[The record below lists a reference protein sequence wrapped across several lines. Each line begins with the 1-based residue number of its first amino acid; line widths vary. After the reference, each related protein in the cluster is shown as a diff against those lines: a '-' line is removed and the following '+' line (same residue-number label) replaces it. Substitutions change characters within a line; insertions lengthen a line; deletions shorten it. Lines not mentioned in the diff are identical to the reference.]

1 MPEPTTFSVVVTCY
15 NYRDFVVEAIDSA
28 LAQSRAPLEVVVV
41 DDGSTDGSAALLQ
54 ERYASDSRVKLL
66 CVDNGG
72 QLSAFQ
78 RGLAASRA
86 NVVCFLDAD
95 DSWQPGYLEAL
106 GTLYDARADV
116 DFVFSDV
123 TLVGNESGLQGYA
136 SQATDVG
143 FTVLSTWVHA
153 RWYGAPT
160 SALSLRR
167 AMAHRVLDLPADML
181 PQWRISADNCLV
193 FGASVLG
200 ARKYFLPTSAVNYR
214 IHGRNG
220 WWHDQARMAEFRAM
234 FRSRTLINHYAQ
246 RSCLNRLSLDLAKSE
261 FLSRQNPTWSESCLY
276 AGLAMRSPAAWWKR
290 VERALSILRRGR
302 RASRPP

>member
-1 MPEPTTFSVVVTCY
+1 MGEPTTFSVVVTCY
-15 NYRDFVVEAIDSA
+15 NYREFVVEAVDSA
-28 LAQSRAPLEVVVV
+28 LGQSRAPLEVIVV
-41 DDGSTDGSAALLQ
+41 DDGSTDDSAALLQ
-54 ERYASDSRVKLL
+54 KRYAADPRVKLV

-78 RGLAASRA
+78 RGLATSRGDA
-86 NVVCFLDAD
+86 VCFLDAD
-95 DSWQPGYLEAL
+95 DSWAPDYLQAV
-106 GTLYDARADV
+106 GAVYDVRNDV

-123 TLVGNESGLQGYA
+123 NLMGNESGRQGYA
-136 SQATDVG
+136 EQATDLG
-143 FTVLSTWVHA
+143 YTVMSTWVHA

-167 AMAHRVLDLPADML
+167 AMAERVLDLPVDML
-181 PQWRISADNCLV
+181 AQWRISADNCLV

-220 WWHDQARMAEFRAM
+220 WWHDQARMADFRTM

-276 AGLAMRSPAAWWKR
+276 AGLAMRSSAPWWKR

-302 RASRPP
+302 RSHRPS

>member
-1 MPEPTTFSVVVTCY
+1 MREPTTFSVVVTCY

-28 LAQSRAPLEVVVV
+28 LAQSRAPIEVVVV
-41 DDGSTDGSAALLQ
+41 DDGSTDGSGALLQ
-54 ERYASDSRVKLL
+54 ERYAADSRVKLL

-78 RGLAASRA
+78 RGLSASRGD
-86 NVVCFLDAD
+86 VVCFLDAD
-95 DSWQPGYLEAL
+95 DSWSPGYLHAL
-106 GTLYDARADV
+106 GAVYDSRADV

-123 TLVGNESGLQGYA
+123 SLMGNESGRQGYA
-136 SQATDVG
+136 EQASDLG
-143 FTVLSTWVHA
+143 YTVLSTWVHA

-160 SALSLRR
+160 SALSLRK
-167 AMAHRVLDLPADML
+167 ALAQRVLDLPAEML
-181 PQWRISADNCLV
+181 AQWRISADNCLV

-220 WWHDQARMAEFRAM
+220 WWHDQSRMAEFPAM
-234 FRSRTLINHYAQ
+234 FRSRTLINHYA
-246 RSCLNRLSLDLAKSE
+246 RCSGLDRLSLDLAKSE
-261 FLSRQNPTWSESCLY
+261 FLSRQHPDWTESCLY

-290 VERALSILRRGR
+290 WERALSILRRGWRVR
-302 RASRPP
+302 RAP